1 MLPKT
6 NKIAN
11 LIVIF
16 CERDINLNRQ
26 MAFTALLQPV
36 NSTGLTMW
44 ISIKRRFRAI

>member
-26 MAFTALLQPV
+26 IAFATLLQPM
-36 NSTGLTMW
+36 NSTGLTMR
-44 ISIKRRFRAI
+44 SGIKRRFRAI